1 MAASSMMAPPRHC
14 SNGEWLMIF
23 WSIFGEAW
31 KAMGANRLRTFLTM
45 LGMII
50 GVAAVILMLAFG
62 RGAQESVNKSI
73 ADMGTNLLMILSGST
88 TSGGLRMGMGS
99 APTLTI
105 EDARAIAELPSIERA
120 SAVMS
125 GTAQLVQG
133 GNNWSSLV
141 YGVTPDYLEVRNWP
155 LAAGNSF
162 DETALRSATQ
172 VALLGQTVADNLFP
186 DGENPLGKTI
196 RIKNMPFLVIG
207 LLEVKGQ
214 SMEGRNQDDAVVIPV
229 TTAQRRLFGTR
240 FRGSVQYI
248 MAQAV
253 SAELAKE
260 AEQEITQLL
269 RQRHKLSDNE
279 QNRKPDDFTLRNL
292 SELAQTAAVAV
303 RAFALLLGAIA
314 SISLLV
320 GGIGIMNIMLV
331 SVTERTREIGIRL
344 AIGARR
350 RDITLQFLLESILIS
365 LCGCLIG
372 LIIGVGGSWLGQRL
386 FDLPVL
392 VTLSSV
398 LLALSVA
405 SSIGIFFGLYPA
417 RRAARL
423 NPIDALRQ

>member
-1 MAASSMMAPPRHC
+1 
-14 SNGEWLMIF
+14 MIF
-23 WSIFGEAW
+23 WPIFGEAW

-99 APTLTI
+99 TPTLTI

-141 YGVTPDYLEVRNWP
+141 YGVTPDYLEVRNWA
-155 LAAGNSF
+155 LASGNSF
-162 DETALRSATQ
+162 DEAALRSATQ

-269 RQRHKLSDNE
+269 RQRHQLGDNE

-292 SELAQTAAVAV
+292 SELAQTAAVAT

-392 VTLSSV
+392 VTPSSV

>member
-1 MAASSMMAPPRHC
+1 
-14 SNGEWLMIF
+14 MIF
-23 WSIFGEAW
+23 WPIFGEAW

-99 APTLTI
+99 TPTLTI

-141 YGVTPDYLEVRNWP
+141 YGVTPDYLEVRNWA
-155 LAAGNSF
+155 LASGNSF
-162 DETALRSATQ
+162 DEAALRSATQ

-186 DGENPLGKTI
+186 GGENPLGKTI

-269 RQRHKLSDNE
+269 RQRHQLGDNE

-292 SELAQTAAVAV
+292 SELAQTAAVAA

-392 VTLSSV
+392 VTPSSV

>member
-1 MAASSMMAPPRHC
+1 
-14 SNGEWLMIF
+14 MIF
-23 WSIFGEAW
+23 WPIFGEAW

-141 YGVTPDYLEVRNWP
+141 YGVTPDYLEVRNWA
-155 LAAGNSF
+155 LASGNSF
-162 DETALRSATQ
+162 DEAALRSATQ

-269 RQRHKLSDNE
+269 RQRHQLGDNE

-292 SELAQTAAVAV
+292 SELAQTAAVAA

-392 VTLSSV
+392 VTPSSV

>member
-1 MAASSMMAPPRHC
+1 
-14 SNGEWLMIF
+14 MIF
-23 WSIFGEAW
+23 WPIFGEAW

-99 APTLTI
+99 TPTLTI

-141 YGVTPDYLEVRNWP
+141 YGVTPDYLEVRNWA
-155 LAAGNSF
+155 LASGNSF
-162 DETALRSATQ
+162 DEAALRSATQ

-269 RQRHKLSDNE
+269 RQRHQLGDNE

-292 SELAQTAAVAV
+292 SELAQTAAVAA

-392 VTLSSV
+392 VTPSSV

>member
-1 MAASSMMAPPRHC
+1 
-14 SNGEWLMIF
+14 MIF
-23 WSIFGEAW
+23 WPIFGEAW

-73 ADMGTNLLMILSGST
+73 ADMCTNLLMILSGST
-88 TSGGLRMGMGS
+88 TSGGMRMCMGS
-99 APTLTI
+99 TPTLTI

-141 YGVTPDYLEVRNWP
+141 YGVTPDYLEVRNWA
-155 LAAGNSF
+155 LASGNSF
-162 DETALRSATQ
+162 DEAALRSATQ

-269 RQRHKLSDNE
+269 RQRHQLGDNE

-292 SELAQTAAVAV
+292 SELAQTAAVAA

-392 VTLSSV
+392 VTPSSV

>member
-1 MAASSMMAPPRHC
+1 
-14 SNGEWLMIF
+14 
-23 WSIFGEAW
+23 
-31 KAMGANRLRTFLTM
+31 MGANRLRTFLTM

-99 APTLTI
+99 TPTLTI

-141 YGVTPDYLEVRNWP
+141 YGVTPDYLEVRNWA
-155 LAAGNSF
+155 LASGNSF
-162 DETALRSATQ
+162 DEAALRSATQ

-269 RQRHKLSDNE
+269 RQRHQLGDNE

-292 SELAQTAAVAV
+292 SELAQTAAVAA

-392 VTLSSV
+392 VTPSSV

>member
-1 MAASSMMAPPRHC
+1 
-14 SNGEWLMIF
+14 MIF

-292 SELAQTAAVAV
+292 SELAQTAAVAA

>member
-1 MAASSMMAPPRHC
+1 M
-14 SNGEWLMIF
+14 F
-23 WSIFGEAW
+23 WPIFGEAW

-141 YGVTPDYLEVRNWP
+141 YGVTPDYLEVRNWA
-155 LAAGNSF
+155 LASGNSF
-162 DETALRSATQ
+162 DEVALRSATQ

-269 RQRHKLSDNE
+269 RQRHQLGDNE

-292 SELAQTAAVAV
+292 SELAQTAAVAA

-392 VTLSSV
+392 VTPSSV

>member
-1 MAASSMMAPPRHC
+1 
-14 SNGEWLMIF
+14 MIF
-23 WSIFGEAW
+23 WPIFGEAW

-99 APTLTI
+99 TPTLTI

-141 YGVTPDYLEVRNWP
+141 YGVTPDYLEVRNWA
-155 LAAGNSF
+155 LASGNSF
-162 DETALRSATQ
+162 DEAALRSATQ

-269 RQRHKLSDNE
+269 RQRHQLGDNE

-292 SELAQTAAVAV
+292 SELAQTAAVAA

-331 SVTERTREIGIRL
+331 SVTERTRE
-344 AIGARR
+344 
-350 RDITLQFLLESILIS
+350 
-365 LCGCLIG
+365 
-372 LIIGVGGSWLGQRL
+372 
-386 FDLPVL
+386 
-392 VTLSSV
+392 
-398 LLALSVA
+398 
-405 SSIGIFFGLYPA
+405 
-417 RRAARL
+417 
-423 NPIDALRQ
+423 